1 MTDPQ
6 DPDKSMNYRIRV
18 AGKLKQSWSDWFN
31 GMTIEFGIEDGEIP
45 VTTLTG
51 PLLDQSALHGVLGKI
66 RNLGLELLLVEQI
79 DV

>member
-31 GMTIEFGIEDGEIP
+31 GMTIEFGND
-45 VTTLTG
+45 TAH
-51 PLLDQSALHGVLGKI
+51 LDQLGACADYGHYFSHW
-66 RNLGLELLLVEQI
+66 RHLGSDRWSI
-79 DV
+79 AAF